1 MQVRAVKVSLT
12 AGESARM
19 AISTSWSM
27 PKAMSWLSVRSG
39 PVMCTPARR
48 RPILSAT
55 SGGHTVAIA
64 CPRVRKCPGRCC
76 SRITA
81 SYSAAIRTSVT
92 CRTKR
97 R

>member
-1 MQVRAVKVSLT
+1 MQVKAVKVSFT

-19 AISTSWSM
+19 AISTSWSV

-39 PVMCTPARR
+39 PVMCTSSSR
-48 RPILSAT
+48 RPILSAA
-55 SGGHTVAIA
+55 SGGHTVAIG
-64 CPRVRKCPGRCC
+64 CPRVRKCPGRSC

-81 SYSAAIRTSVT
+81 SYSAAIRTSVA
-92 CRTKR
+92 CRTNR